1 MNETVSKRSA
11 EPHRF
16 LTLKLI
22 GLCAAMFAF
31 GFALVPLYDV
41 LCKVTGLGGKTSGA
55 PAAVVEAVDESRTV
69 QVEFVAT
76 LGRHAPLEFRPNVSR
91 MEVHPGKLYET
102 TFYARNLTEEPLTAQ
117 AVPSVAPGL
126 AARHFKKV
134 ECFCFTS
141 QTFGPGEGRDMTLQ
155 FMVASEL
162 PAHQET
168 VSLSYMM
175 FELTE

>member
-1 MNETVSKRSA
+1 VNETVSNNSA
-11 EPHRF
+11 RPHRR
-16 LTLKLI
+16 LALKLT
-22 GLCAAMFAF
+22 GLCAGMFAF

-41 LCKVTGLGGKTSGA
+41 LCQITGLGGKTSGA
-55 PAAVVEAVDESRTV
+55 PAAVAEAVDENRTV

-76 LGRHAPLEFRPNVSR
+76 LGRHAPLEFRPSVSR

-141 QTFGPGEGRDMTLQ
+141 QAFEAGEGRDMTLQ
-155 FMVASEL
+155 FMVAPEL

-168 VSLSYMM
+168 VSLSYTM

>member
-1 MNETVSKRSA
+1 MNETVSNNSA
-11 EPHRF
+11 RPHRR
-16 LTLKLI
+16 LALKLT
-22 GLCAAMFAF
+22 GLCAGMFAF

-41 LCKVTGLGGKTSGA
+41 LCQITGLGGKTSGA
-55 PAAVVEAVDESRTV
+55 PAAVAEAVDENRTV

-76 LGRHAPLEFRPNVSR
+76 LGRHAPLEFRPSVSR

-141 QTFGPGEGRDMTLQ
+141 QAFEAGEGRDMTLQ
-155 FMVASEL
+155 FMVAPEL

-168 VSLSYMM
+168 VSLSYTM